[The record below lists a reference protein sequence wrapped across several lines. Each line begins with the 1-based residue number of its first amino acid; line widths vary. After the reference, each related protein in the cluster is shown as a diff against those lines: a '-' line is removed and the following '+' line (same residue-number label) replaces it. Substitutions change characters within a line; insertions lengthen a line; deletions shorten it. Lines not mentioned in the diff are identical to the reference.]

1 MKLLNVYYNKD
12 SSRDYPL
19 LEIPNGIKLISVPC
33 YTYTAIQEYT
43 FARPQQAKQW
53 CGDKLTRKDN
63 EIISN
68 LQK

>member
-12 SSRDYPL
+12 SIRDYPL
-19 LEIPNGIKLISVPC
+19 LEVPNGIKLFSVPC
-33 YTYTAIQEYT
+33 YAYTVIQEYT
-43 FARPQQAKQW
+43 FAHSHQAKQW
-53 CGDKLTRKDN
+53 CGAKLTRKDN

>member
-1 MKLLNVYYNKD
+1 MKLLNTYYNKD
-12 SSRDYPL
+12 SIRDYPL
-19 LEIPNGIKLISVPC
+19 LEIPNGIKLFSVHC
-33 YTYTAIQEYT
+33 YAYTVIQEYT
-43 FARPQQAKQW
+43 FAYPQQARQW